1 MEGVRRWLVDI
12 SGWNPSEHR
21 FQSLLSL
28 LPPQQQPQ
36 VTRFVKLEDRK
47 RALVSRLLQYSLV
60 TDVLGIPFDKIS
72 ILHTTEGKPY
82 LKNKEKLLYP
92 NFNYSVSH
100 HGDYVG
106 VACEPICLVGFD
118 IVSITKPQM
127 ETTLQYLNNFMPYFT
142 PFEWD
147 NIVHA
152 GPSNNTLT
160 EFYRYW
166 CLKEAYVKAIGAGL
180 GFGLN
185 RLEFHH
191 NNWTDIYLC
200 IDGIRSDNWRFFI
213 FELENNHLACVAK
226 GHPKEAIESYQV
238 TLTMDSFDEEEYLH
252 AVEFPEPGFISLV
265 VDQLVIQ
272 S

>member
-1 MEGVRRWLVDI
+1 MDHGRLAMEAVRRWLVDI
-12 SGWNPSEHR
+12 SAWNPSEHR

-47 RALVSRLLQYSLV
+47 RALVSRLLQYSLLTHV
-60 TDVLGIPFDKIS
+60 FRIPFHKII
-72 ILHTTEGKPY
+72 ILHTTQGKPY
-82 LKNKEKLLYP
+82 L
-92 NFNYSVSH
+92 
-100 HGDYVG
+100 
-106 VACEPICLVGFD
+106 
-118 IVSITKPQM
+118 M

-152 GPSNNTLT
+152 GPSNNMLT